1 MPKLTA
7 LNLPGSP
14 DFVHALQS
22 VWERGDA
29 VFPLDRR
36 LPVAAQRSM
45 LQGFGVA
52 TVISGDGETA
62 LSDGEPVEPGDAL
75 VIATSG
81 SSGPPKAAV
90 LTHAAVEASA
100 RATSERLQV
109 TDNDHWL
116 ACLPLAHVGGLSV
129 ITRSLITGTTLTVI
143 DGFDADVVSA
153 SEATLVSLVTT
164 ALQRIDPSLFRAIVL
179 GGARPPADR
188 PPHCIATY
196 GLTETG
202 SGVVYNGKPLN
213 SVEIEIRDGEVHV
226 RGPMLLRC
234 YRDGTSPLTSDGWLP
249 TGDLGFLRDD
259 GSLYVEGRR
268 GDVINTGGE
277 KVWPDDVERQLIQH
291 PDIHDVAVTGLP
303 DNEWGQIVAAFVVSA
318 RPNLSLDEIRA
329 HCRAQLPGY
338 ALPKQLELVEAIP
351 RPALGK
357 VRRSELTVCAT
368 SPCGVFYTRPTVQ
381 DVGFAGS
388 PCGKVRHK
396 EC

>member
-1 MPKLTA
+1 MMVHEPRVHNLTPARDMPKLTA

-45 LQGFGVA
+45 LQRFGVA
-52 TVISGDGETA
+52 TIISEDGETA
-62 LSDGEPVEPGDAL
+62 LSNGEPVESGDAL

-153 SEATLVSLVTT
+153 SEATLISLVTT

-259 GSLYVEGRR
+259 GSLHVEGRR

-318 RPNLSLDEIRA
+318 RPNLSLDEIRE

-351 RPALGK
+351 RTALGK
-357 VRRSELTVCAT
+357 VRRSELTV
-368 SPCGVFYTRPTVQ
+368 
-381 DVGFAGS
+381 
-388 PCGKVRHK
+388 
-396 EC
+396 

>member
-1 MPKLTA
+1 MMVHEPRVHNLTPARDMPKLTA

-36 LPVAAQRSM
+36 LPMAAQRSM

-52 TVISGDGETA
+52 TVISEDGETA

-90 LTHAAVEASA
+90 LTHSAVEASA

-153 SEATLVSLVTT
+153 SEATLVSLVAT

-179 GGARPPADR
+179 GGARPPVDR

-213 SVEIEIRDGEVHV
+213 SVAIEIRDGEVHV

-259 GSLYVEGRR
+259 GSLHVEGRR

-291 PDIHDVAVTGLP
+291 PDIRDVAVTGLP
-303 DNEWGQIVAAFVVSA
+303 DNEWGHIVAAFVVST
-318 RPNLSLDEIRA
+318 RPNLSLDEIRE

-351 RPALGK
+351 RTALGK
-357 VRRSELTVCAT
+357 VRRSELTV
-368 SPCGVFYTRPTVQ
+368 
-381 DVGFAGS
+381 
-388 PCGKVRHK
+388 
-396 EC
+396 

>member
-1 MPKLTA
+1 MMVHEPRVHNLTPARDMPKLTA

-14 DFVHALQS
+14 DFVQALQS

-52 TVISGDGETA
+52 TVISEDGETA
-62 LSDGEPVEPGDAL
+62 LSDGEPIEPGDAL

-143 DGFDADVVSA
+143 DGFDTDVVSA
-153 SEATLVSLVTT
+153 SEATLVSLVST

-188 PPHCIATY
+188 PRHCIATY

-202 SGVVYNGKPLN
+202 SGIVYNGKPLN

-259 GSLYVEGRR
+259 GSLHVEGRR
-268 GDVINTGGE
+268 GDVINSGGE

-318 RPNLSLDEIRA
+318 RPNLSLDEIRE

-351 RPALGK
+351 RTALGK
-357 VRRSELTVCAT
+357 VRRSELTV
-368 SPCGVFYTRPTVQ
+368 
-381 DVGFAGS
+381 
-388 PCGKVRHK
+388 
-396 EC
+396 

>member
-1 MPKLTA
+1 MMVHEPRVHNLTPARDMPKLTA

-36 LPVAAQRSM
+36 LPMAAQRSM

-52 TVISGDGETA
+52 TVISEDGETA

-143 DGFDADVVSA
+143 DGFDTDVVSA
-153 SEATLVSLVTT
+153 SEATLVSLVST

-259 GSLYVEGRR
+259 GSLHVEGRR

-351 RPALGK
+351 RTALGK
-357 VRRSELTVCAT
+357 VRRSELTV
-368 SPCGVFYTRPTVQ
+368 
-381 DVGFAGS
+381 
-388 PCGKVRHK
+388 
-396 EC
+396 

>member
-1 MPKLTA
+1 MVHEPRVHNLTPARDMPKLTA

-36 LPVAAQRSM
+36 LPMAAQRSM

-52 TVISGDGETA
+52 TVISEDGEAA

-109 TDNDHWL
+109 TDDDHWL

-179 GGARPPADR
+179 GGARPPVDR

-213 SVEIEIRDGEVHV
+213 SVEIEIRDDEVHL

-259 GSLYVEGRR
+259 GSLHVEGRR

-338 ALPKQLELVEAIP
+338 ALPKQLELVKAIP
-351 RPALGK
+351 RTALGK
-357 VRRSELTVCAT
+357 VRRSELTV
-368 SPCGVFYTRPTVQ
+368 
-381 DVGFAGS
+381 
-388 PCGKVRHK
+388 
-396 EC
+396 

>member
-1 MPKLTA
+1 MVHEPRVHNLTPARDMPKLTA

-52 TVISGDGETA
+52 TVISEDGETA
-62 LSDGEPVEPGDAL
+62 LSDGEPIEPGDAL

-143 DGFDADVVSA
+143 DGFDTDVVSA
-153 SEATLVSLVTT
+153 SEATLVSLVST

-188 PPHCIATY
+188 PRHCIATY

-259 GSLYVEGRR
+259 GSLHVEGRR

-318 RPNLSLDEIRA
+318 RPNLSLDEIRE

-351 RPALGK
+351 RTALGK
-357 VRRSELTVCAT
+357 VRRSELTV
-368 SPCGVFYTRPTVQ
+368 
-381 DVGFAGS
+381 
-388 PCGKVRHK
+388 
-396 EC
+396 

>member
-1 MPKLTA
+1 MMVHEPRVHNLTPARDMPKLTA

-36 LPVAAQRSM
+36 LPAAAQRSM

-52 TVISGDGETA
+52 TVISEDGETA
-62 LSDGEPVEPGDAL
+62 LSDGEPIEPGDAL

-90 LTHAAVEASA
+90 LTHSAVEASA

-179 GGARPPADR
+179 GGARSPADR

-213 SVEIEIRDGEVHV
+213 SVEIEIRDDEVHV

-259 GSLYVEGRR
+259 GSLHVEGRR

-351 RPALGK
+351 RTALGK
-357 VRRSELTVCAT
+357 VRRSELTV
-368 SPCGVFYTRPTVQ
+368 
-381 DVGFAGS
+381 
-388 PCGKVRHK
+388 
-396 EC
+396 

>member
-1 MPKLTA
+1 MMVHEPRVHNLTPARDMPKLTA

-36 LPVAAQRSM
+36 LPAAAQRSM

-52 TVISGDGETA
+52 TVISEDGETA
-62 LSDGEPVEPGDAL
+62 LSDGEPIEPGDAL

-100 RATSERLQV
+100 QATSERLQV

-153 SEATLVSLVTT
+153 SEATLVSLVAT

-179 GGARPPADR
+179 GGARPPVDR

-259 GSLYVEGRR
+259 GSLHVEGRR

-351 RPALGK
+351 RTSLGK
-357 VRRSELTVCAT
+357 VRRSELTV
-368 SPCGVFYTRPTVQ
+368 
-381 DVGFAGS
+381 
-388 PCGKVRHK
+388 
-396 EC
+396 

>member
-1 MPKLTA
+1 MVHEPRIHNLTLTREMPKLTA

-14 DFVHALQS
+14 DFVNALQS

-36 LPVAAQRSM
+36 LPVAVQRSM
-45 LQGFGVA
+45 LQRFGVA
-52 TVISGDGETA
+52 TVISEDGETA

-100 RATSERLQV
+100 RATSEHLQV
-109 TDNDHWL
+109 TDDDHWL

-129 ITRSLITGTTLTVI
+129 ITRSLITGTTLTVT
-143 DGFDADVVSA
+143 DGFDAELVSA
-153 SEATLVSLVTT
+153 SEATLVSLVAT
-164 ALQRIDPSLFRAIVL
+164 ALQRIDPSLFRVIVL

-188 PPHCIATY
+188 PSHCIATY

-213 SVEIEIRDGEVHV
+213 RVEIEIRDGEVHL

-259 GSLYVEGRR
+259 GSLHVEGRR

-318 RPNLSLDEIRA
+318 RPNLSLDEIRE
-329 HCRAQLPGY
+329 HCRARLPGY
-338 ALPKQLELVEAIP
+338 AFPKQLELVEAIP
-351 RPALGK
+351 RTALGK
-357 VRRSELTVCAT
+357 VRRSELSV
-368 SPCGVFYTRPTVQ
+368 
-381 DVGFAGS
+381 
-388 PCGKVRHK
+388 
-396 EC
+396 

>member
-1 MPKLTA
+1 MVHEPRVHNLTPARDMPKLTA

-36 LPVAAQRSM
+36 LPMAAQRSM

-52 TVISGDGETA
+52 TVISEDGETA

-100 RATSERLQV
+100 QATSERLQV

-143 DGFDADVVSA
+143 DGFDADLVST
-153 SEATLVSLVTT
+153 SGATLVSLVTT

-259 GSLYVEGRR
+259 GSLHVEGRR

-351 RPALGK
+351 RTSLGK
-357 VRRSELTVCAT
+357 VRRRELTV
-368 SPCGVFYTRPTVQ
+368 
-381 DVGFAGS
+381 
-388 PCGKVRHK
+388 
-396 EC
+396 

>member
-1 MPKLTA
+1 MVREPRVHNLTPARDMPKLTA

-36 LPVAAQRSM
+36 LPMAAQRSM

-234 YRDGTSPLTSDGWLP
+234 YRDGTSPLTRDGWLP

-259 GSLYVEGRR
+259 GSLHVEGRR

-351 RPALGK
+351 RTALGK
-357 VRRSELTVCAT
+357 VRRSELTV
-368 SPCGVFYTRPTVQ
+368 
-381 DVGFAGS
+381 
-388 PCGKVRHK
+388 
-396 EC
+396 

>member
-1 MPKLTA
+1 MVREPRVHNLTPARDMPKLTA

-36 LPVAAQRSM
+36 LPMAAQRSM

-143 DGFDADVVSA
+143 DGFDADAVSA

-234 YRDGTSPLTSDGWLP
+234 YRDGTSPLTRDGWLP

-259 GSLYVEGRR
+259 GSLHVEGRR

-351 RPALGK
+351 RTALGK
-357 VRRSELTVCAT
+357 VRRSELTV
-368 SPCGVFYTRPTVQ
+368 
-381 DVGFAGS
+381 
-388 PCGKVRHK
+388 
-396 EC
+396 

>member
-1 MPKLTA
+1 MMVHEPRVHNLTPARDMPKLTA

-36 LPVAAQRSM
+36 LPMAAQRSM

-52 TVISGDGETA
+52 TVISEDGETA

-259 GSLYVEGRR
+259 GSLHVEGRR

-351 RPALGK
+351 RTALGK
-357 VRRSELTVCAT
+357 IRRSELTV
-368 SPCGVFYTRPTVQ
+368 
-381 DVGFAGS
+381 
-388 PCGKVRHK
+388 
-396 EC
+396 

>member
-1 MPKLTA
+1 MVHEPRVHNLTPARDMPKLTA

-36 LPVAAQRSM
+36 LPAAAQRSM

-52 TVISGDGETA
+52 TVISEDGETA
-62 LSDGEPVEPGDAL
+62 LSDGEPIEPGDAL

-153 SEATLVSLVTT
+153 SEATLVSLVAT

-179 GGARPPADR
+179 GGARPPVDR

-259 GSLYVEGRR
+259 GSLHVEGRR

-351 RPALGK
+351 RTALGK
-357 VRRSELTVCAT
+357 VRRSELTV
-368 SPCGVFYTRPTVQ
+368 
-381 DVGFAGS
+381 
-388 PCGKVRHK
+388 
-396 EC
+396 

>member
-1 MPKLTA
+1 MMVHEPSVHNLTPARDMPKLTA

-36 LPVAAQRSM
+36 LPMAAQRSM

-52 TVISGDGETA
+52 TVISEDGEAA
-62 LSDGEPVEPGDAL
+62 LSDGEPIEPGDAL

-109 TDNDHWL
+109 TDDDHWL

-179 GGARPPADR
+179 GGARPPVDR

-213 SVEIEIRDGEVHV
+213 SVEIEIRDDEVHL

-259 GSLYVEGRR
+259 GSLHVEGRR

-338 ALPKQLELVEAIP
+338 ALPKQLELVKAIP
-351 RPALGK
+351 RTALGK
-357 VRRSELTVCAT
+357 VRRSELTV
-368 SPCGVFYTRPTVQ
+368 
-381 DVGFAGS
+381 
-388 PCGKVRHK
+388 
-396 EC
+396 

>member
-1 MPKLTA
+1 MVHEPRVHNLTPARDMPKLTA

-36 LPVAAQRSM
+36 LPMAAQRSM

-52 TVISGDGETA
+52 TVISGDGETT

-234 YRDGTSPLTSDGWLP
+234 YRDGTSPLTRDGWLP

-259 GSLYVEGRR
+259 GSLHVEGRR

-318 RPNLSLDEIRA
+318 RPNLSLDEIRE

-351 RPALGK
+351 RTALGK
-357 VRRSELTVCAT
+357 VRRSELTV
-368 SPCGVFYTRPTVQ
+368 
-381 DVGFAGS
+381 
-388 PCGKVRHK
+388 
-396 EC
+396 

>member
-1 MPKLTA
+1 MVHEPRVHNLTPARDMPKLTA

-14 DFVHALQS
+14 DFVQALQS

-52 TVISGDGETA
+52 TVISEDGETA
-62 LSDGEPVEPGDAL
+62 LSDGEPIEPGDAL

-143 DGFDADVVSA
+143 DGFDTDVVSA
-153 SEATLVSLVTT
+153 SEATLVSLVST

-259 GSLYVEGRR
+259 GSLHVEGRR

-318 RPNLSLDEIRA
+318 RPNLSLDEIRE

-351 RPALGK
+351 RTALGK
-357 VRRSELTVCAT
+357 VRRSELTV
-368 SPCGVFYTRPTVQ
+368 
-381 DVGFAGS
+381 
-388 PCGKVRHK
+388 
-396 EC
+396 

>member
-1 MPKLTA
+1 MMVHEPRVHNLTPARDMPKLTA

-36 LPVAAQRSM
+36 LPMAAQRSM

-52 TVISGDGETA
+52 TVISEDGETA

-179 GGARPPADR
+179 GGARPPVDR

-259 GSLYVEGRR
+259 GSLHVEGRR

-291 PDIHDVAVTGLP
+291 PDIRDVAVTGLP
-303 DNEWGQIVAAFVVSA
+303 DNEWGHIVAAFVVST
-318 RPNLSLDEIRA
+318 RPNLSLDEIRE

-351 RPALGK
+351 RTSLGK
-357 VRRSELTVCAT
+357 VQRSELTV
-368 SPCGVFYTRPTVQ
+368 
-381 DVGFAGS
+381 
-388 PCGKVRHK
+388 
-396 EC
+396 

>member
-1 MPKLTA
+1 MMVREPRVHNLTPARDMPKLTA

-36 LPVAAQRSM
+36 LPMAAQRSM

-234 YRDGTSPLTSDGWLP
+234 YRDGTSPLTRDGWLP

-259 GSLYVEGRR
+259 GSLHVEGRR

-303 DNEWGQIVAAFVVSA
+303 DNEWGQIVAAFVVST

-351 RPALGK
+351 RTALGK
-357 VRRSELTVCAT
+357 VRRSELTV
-368 SPCGVFYTRPTVQ
+368 
-381 DVGFAGS
+381 
-388 PCGKVRHK
+388 
-396 EC
+396 

>member
-1 MPKLTA
+1 MMVHEPRVHNLTPARDMPKLTA

-52 TVISGDGETA
+52 TVISEDGETA
-62 LSDGEPVEPGDAL
+62 LSDGEPIEPGDAL

-153 SEATLVSLVTT
+153 SEATLVSLVAT

-179 GGARPPADR
+179 GGARPPVDR

-259 GSLYVEGRR
+259 GSLHVEGRR

-351 RPALGK
+351 RTALGK
-357 VRRSELTVCAT
+357 VRRSELTV
-368 SPCGVFYTRPTVQ
+368 
-381 DVGFAGS
+381 
-388 PCGKVRHK
+388 
-396 EC
+396 

>member
-1 MPKLTA
+1 MMVHEPRVHNLTPARDMPKLTA

-52 TVISGDGETA
+52 TVISEDGETA

-100 RATSERLQV
+100 RATSEHLQV

-143 DGFDADVVSA
+143 DGFDTDVVSA

-259 GSLYVEGRR
+259 GSLHVEGRR

-291 PDIHDVAVTGLP
+291 PDIRDVAVTGLP
-303 DNEWGQIVAAFVVSA
+303 DNEWGHIVAAFVVST
-318 RPNLSLDEIRA
+318 RPNLSLDEIRE

-351 RPALGK
+351 RTSLGK
-357 VRRSELTVCAT
+357 VRRRELTV
-368 SPCGVFYTRPTVQ
+368 
-381 DVGFAGS
+381 
-388 PCGKVRHK
+388 
-396 EC
+396 

>member
-1 MPKLTA
+1 MMVHEPRVHNLTPARDMPKLTA

-36 LPVAAQRSM
+36 LPMAAQRSM

-52 TVISGDGETA
+52 TVISEDGETA
-62 LSDGEPVEPGDAL
+62 LSDGEPIEPGDAL

-143 DGFDADVVSA
+143 DGFDTDVVST

-213 SVEIEIRDGEVHV
+213 SVEIETRDGEVHV

-259 GSLYVEGRR
+259 GSLHVEGRR

-351 RPALGK
+351 RTALGK
-357 VRRSELTVCAT
+357 VRRSELTV
-368 SPCGVFYTRPTVQ
+368 
-381 DVGFAGS
+381 
-388 PCGKVRHK
+388 
-396 EC
+396 

>member
-1 MPKLTA
+1 MVHEPRVHNLTPARDMPKLTA

-52 TVISGDGETA
+52 TVISEDGETA
-62 LSDGEPVEPGDAL
+62 LSDGEPIEPGDAL

-179 GGARPPADR
+179 GGARPPVDR

-259 GSLYVEGRR
+259 GSLHVEGRR

-351 RPALGK
+351 RTALGK
-357 VRRSELTVCAT
+357 VRRSELTV
-368 SPCGVFYTRPTVQ
+368 
-381 DVGFAGS
+381 
-388 PCGKVRHK
+388 
-396 EC
+396 

>member
-1 MPKLTA
+1 MVREPRVHNLTPARDMPKLTA

-36 LPVAAQRSM
+36 LPMAAQRSM

-234 YRDGTSPLTSDGWLP
+234 YRDGSSPLTSDGWLP

-259 GSLYVEGRR
+259 GSLHVEGRR

-351 RPALGK
+351 RTALGK
-357 VRRSELTVCAT
+357 VRRSELTV
-368 SPCGVFYTRPTVQ
+368 
-381 DVGFAGS
+381 
-388 PCGKVRHK
+388 
-396 EC
+396 

>member
-1 MPKLTA
+1 MMVREPRVHNLTPARDMPKLTA

-36 LPVAAQRSM
+36 LPMAAQRSM

-234 YRDGTSPLTSDGWLP
+234 YRDGTSPLTRDGWLP

-259 GSLYVEGRR
+259 GSLHVEGRR

-318 RPNLSLDEIRA
+318 RPNLSLDEIRE

-351 RPALGK
+351 RTALGK
-357 VRRSELTVCAT
+357 VRRSELTV
-368 SPCGVFYTRPTVQ
+368 
-381 DVGFAGS
+381 
-388 PCGKVRHK
+388 
-396 EC
+396 

>member
-1 MPKLTA
+1 MMVHEPRVHNLTPARDMPKLTA

-36 LPVAAQRSM
+36 LPMAAQRSM

-52 TVISGDGETA
+52 TVISEDGEAA

-109 TDNDHWL
+109 TDDDHWL

-179 GGARPPADR
+179 GGARPPVDR

-213 SVEIEIRDGEVHV
+213 SVEIEIRDDEVHL

-259 GSLYVEGRR
+259 GSLHVEGRR

-338 ALPKQLELVEAIP
+338 ALPKQLELVKAIP
-351 RPALGK
+351 RTALGK
-357 VRRSELTVCAT
+357 VRRSELTV
-368 SPCGVFYTRPTVQ
+368 
-381 DVGFAGS
+381 
-388 PCGKVRHK
+388 
-396 EC
+396 

>member
-1 MPKLTA
+1 MVHEPRVHNLTPARDMPKLTA

-36 LPVAAQRSM
+36 LPMAAQRSM

-52 TVISGDGETA
+52 TVISEDGETA

-259 GSLYVEGRR
+259 GSLHVEGRR

-351 RPALGK
+351 RTSLGK
-357 VRRSELTVCAT
+357 VRRGELTV
-368 SPCGVFYTRPTVQ
+368 
-381 DVGFAGS
+381 
-388 PCGKVRHK
+388 
-396 EC
+396 

>member
-1 MPKLTA
+1 MVHEPRVHNLTPARDMPKLTA

-36 LPVAAQRSM
+36 LPMAAQRSM

-52 TVISGDGETA
+52 TVISEDGETA

-259 GSLYVEGRR
+259 GSLHVEGRR

-351 RPALGK
+351 RTALGK
-357 VRRSELTVCAT
+357 VRRSELTV
-368 SPCGVFYTRPTVQ
+368 
-381 DVGFAGS
+381 
-388 PCGKVRHK
+388 
-396 EC
+396 

>member
-1 MPKLTA
+1 MMVHEPRVHNLTPARDMPKLTA

-52 TVISGDGETA
+52 TVISEDGETA
-62 LSDGEPVEPGDAL
+62 LSDGEPIEPGDAL

-143 DGFDADVVSA
+143 DGFDTDVVSA
-153 SEATLVSLVTT
+153 SEATLVSLVST

-188 PPHCIATY
+188 PRHCIATY

-213 SVEIEIRDGEVHV
+213 SIEIEIRDGEVHV

-259 GSLYVEGRR
+259 GSLHVEGRR

-318 RPNLSLDEIRA
+318 RPNLSLDEIRE

-351 RPALGK
+351 RTALGK
-357 VRRSELTVCAT
+357 VRRSELTV
-368 SPCGVFYTRPTVQ
+368 
-381 DVGFAGS
+381 
-388 PCGKVRHK
+388 
-396 EC
+396 

>member
-1 MPKLTA
+1 MMVHEPRVHNLTPARDMPKLTA

-36 LPVAAQRSM
+36 LPMAAQRSM

-52 TVISGDGETA
+52 TVISGDGETT

-234 YRDGTSPLTSDGWLP
+234 YRDGTSPLTRDGWLP

-259 GSLYVEGRR
+259 GSLHVEGRR

-277 KVWPDDVERQLIQH
+277 KVWPDHVERQLIQH

-318 RPNLSLDEIRA
+318 RPNLSLDEIRE

-351 RPALGK
+351 RTALGK
-357 VRRSELTVCAT
+357 VRRSELTV
-368 SPCGVFYTRPTVQ
+368 
-381 DVGFAGS
+381 
-388 PCGKVRHK
+388 
-396 EC
+396 

>member
-1 MPKLTA
+1 MMVHEPRVHNLTPARDMPKLTA

-52 TVISGDGETA
+52 TVISEDGETA
-62 LSDGEPVEPGDAL
+62 LSDGEPIEPGDAL

-143 DGFDADVVSA
+143 DGFDTDVVSA
-153 SEATLVSLVTT
+153 PEATLVSLVST

-188 PPHCIATY
+188 PRHCIATY

-202 SGVVYNGKPLN
+202 SGIVYNGKPLN

-259 GSLYVEGRR
+259 GSLHVEGRR

-318 RPNLSLDEIRA
+318 RPNLSLDEIRE

-338 ALPKQLELVEAIP
+338 ALPNNSNSSRPSPHRP
-351 RPALGK
+351 RK
-357 VRRSELTVCAT
+357 
-368 SPCGVFYTRPTVQ
+368 
-381 DVGFAGS
+381 GS
-388 PCGKVRHK
+388 T
-396 EC
+396 

>member
-1 MPKLTA
+1 MVHEPRVHNLTPARDMPKLTA

-36 LPVAAQRSM
+36 LPMAAQRSM

-52 TVISGDGETA
+52 TVISEDGETA

-234 YRDGTSPLTSDGWLP
+234 YRDGSSPLTSDGWLP

-259 GSLYVEGRR
+259 GSLHVEGRR

-351 RPALGK
+351 RTALGK
-357 VRRSELTVCAT
+357 VRRSELTV
-368 SPCGVFYTRPTVQ
+368 
-381 DVGFAGS
+381 
-388 PCGKVRHK
+388 
-396 EC
+396 

>member
-1 MPKLTA
+1 MMVHEPRVHNLTPARDMPKLTA

-36 LPVAAQRSM
+36 LPAAAQRSM

-52 TVISGDGETA
+52 TVISEDGETA
-62 LSDGEPVEPGDAL
+62 LSDGEPIEPGDAL

-100 RATSERLQV
+100 QATSERLQV

-153 SEATLVSLVTT
+153 SEATLVSLVAT

-179 GGARPPADR
+179 GGARPPVDR

-259 GSLYVEGRR
+259 GSLHVEGRR

-351 RPALGK
+351 RTALGK
-357 VRRSELTVCAT
+357 VRRSELTV
-368 SPCGVFYTRPTVQ
+368 
-381 DVGFAGS
+381 
-388 PCGKVRHK
+388 
-396 EC
+396 

>member
-1 MPKLTA
+1 MVHEPRVHNLTPARDMPKLTA

-36 LPVAAQRSM
+36 LPAAAQRSM
-45 LQGFGVA
+45 LHGFGVA
-52 TVISGDGETA
+52 TVISEDGETA
-62 LSDGEPVEPGDAL
+62 LSDGEPIEPGDAL

-100 RATSERLQV
+100 QATSERLQV

-153 SEATLVSLVTT
+153 SEATLVSLVAT

-179 GGARPPADR
+179 GGARPPVDR

-202 SGVVYNGKPLN
+202 SGIVYNGKPLN

-259 GSLYVEGRR
+259 GSLHVEGRR

-351 RPALGK
+351 RTALGK
-357 VRRSELTVCAT
+357 VRRSELTV
-368 SPCGVFYTRPTVQ
+368 
-381 DVGFAGS
+381 
-388 PCGKVRHK
+388 
-396 EC
+396 

>member
-1 MPKLTA
+1 MVHEPRVHNLTPARDMPKLTA

-52 TVISGDGETA
+52 TVISEDGETA

-90 LTHAAVEASA
+90 LTHSAVEASA

-179 GGARPPADR
+179 GGARSPADR

-213 SVEIEIRDGEVHV
+213 SVEIEIRDDEVHV

-259 GSLYVEGRR
+259 GSLHVEGRR

-351 RPALGK
+351 RTSLGK
-357 VRRSELTVCAT
+357 VRRRELTV
-368 SPCGVFYTRPTVQ
+368 
-381 DVGFAGS
+381 
-388 PCGKVRHK
+388 
-396 EC
+396 

>member
-1 MPKLTA
+1 MMVREPRVHNLTPARDMPKLTA

-36 LPVAAQRSM
+36 LPMAAQRSM

-213 SVEIEIRDGEVHV
+213 SVDIEIRDGEVHV

-234 YRDGTSPLTSDGWLP
+234 YRDGTSPLTRDGWLP

-259 GSLYVEGRR
+259 GSLHVEGRR

-351 RPALGK
+351 RTALGK
-357 VRRSELTVCAT
+357 VRRSELTV
-368 SPCGVFYTRPTVQ
+368 
-381 DVGFAGS
+381 
-388 PCGKVRHK
+388 
-396 EC
+396 

>member
-1 MPKLTA
+1 MMVHEPRVHNLTPARDMPKLTA

-36 LPVAAQRSM
+36 LPTAAQRSM

-52 TVISGDGETA
+52 TVISEDGETA
-62 LSDGEPVEPGDAL
+62 LSDGEPIEPGDAL

-259 GSLYVEGRR
+259 GSLHVEGRR

-351 RPALGK
+351 RTALGK
-357 VRRSELTVCAT
+357 VRRSELTV
-368 SPCGVFYTRPTVQ
+368 
-381 DVGFAGS
+381 
-388 PCGKVRHK
+388 
-396 EC
+396 

>member
-1 MPKLTA
+1 MMVHEPRVHNLTPARDMPKLTA

-52 TVISGDGETA
+52 TVISEDGETA
-62 LSDGEPVEPGDAL
+62 LSDGEPIEPGDAL

-100 RATSERLQV
+100 QATSERLQV

-153 SEATLVSLVTT
+153 SEATLVSLVAT

-179 GGARPPADR
+179 GGARPPVDR

-259 GSLYVEGRR
+259 GSLHVEGRR

-318 RPNLSLDEIRA
+318 RPNLSLDEIRE

-351 RPALGK
+351 RTALGK
-357 VRRSELTVCAT
+357 VRRSELTV
-368 SPCGVFYTRPTVQ
+368 
-381 DVGFAGS
+381 
-388 PCGKVRHK
+388 
-396 EC
+396 